1 MALNTLDSRLS
12 YRVSRSKSAVFTLKD
27 FSDLSDRDQ
36 IGRALR
42 KMVAGGKMVKI
53 GYGLYAKA
61 RRSSLTNAVIP
72 VRGLPELAREAVEK
86 LGGEVRPTAAEKA
99 YNSGASTQVPTG
111 RVIGV
116 KGRISR
122 KVSYGG
128 QSIAFEQSP

>member
-27 FSDLSDRDQ
+27 FADLSDRDQ
-36 IGRALR
+36 VGRALR

-61 RRSSLTNAVIP
+61 RRSSLTNAIIP
-72 VRGLPELAREAVEK
+72 IKGLPELAREAVSK
-86 LGGEVRPTAAEKA
+86 LGGQVRRTAAERA

-122 KVSYGG
+122 RILYGG
-128 QSIAFEQSP
+128 QSIAFEQAA